1 MARWLQYLFN
11 CNKDNLKWLQ
21 YLFNCNKDNLNSA
34 KKALL
39 LRLAEKDVEEIYK
52 TLKRKV
58 NVTYEESV
66 LKQAKRYKYE
76 SKKDPE
82 IVSIRNA
89 LLTDNRAS

>member
-1 MARWLQYLFN
+1 MKN
-11 CNKDNLKWLQ
+11 TVEDK
-21 YLFNCNKDNLNSA
+21 LNN
-34 KKALL
+34 
-39 LRLAEKDVEEIYK
+39 YF
-52 TLKRKV
+52 KRKV

-66 LKQAKRYKYE
+66 LKQAKRYNYE

>member
-39 LRLAEKDVEEIYK
+39 LRLAEKDLEEIYK
-52 TLKRKV
+52 TLK
-58 NVTYEESV
+58 TEDEEYSV
-66 LKQAKRYKYE
+66 R
-76 SKKDPE
+76 
-82 IVSIRNA
+82 
-89 LLTDNRAS
+89 